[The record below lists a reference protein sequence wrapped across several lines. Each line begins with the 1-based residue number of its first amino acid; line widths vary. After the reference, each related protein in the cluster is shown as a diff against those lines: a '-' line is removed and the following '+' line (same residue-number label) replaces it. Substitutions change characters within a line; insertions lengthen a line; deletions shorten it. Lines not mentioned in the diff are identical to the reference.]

1 MGILYFLGIGPNLI
15 IYGKDIKKKKK
26 SLKGFL
32 DSEKVKGSSDFFS
45 DYEGR

>member
-15 IYGKDIKKKKK
+15 IYFKYFKKKKK